1 MMMMKAVTYSIIFMM
16 VIALIFYLFFAIEYA
31 LKYML
36 MPDLVPLIWFLFAL
50 PTPFWATALM
60 STLMTLYE

>member
-1 MMMMKAVTYSIIFMM
+1 MM
-16 VIALIFYLFFAIEYA
+16 VIVLIFYLFFAIEYA

-50 PTPFWATALM
+50 VTPFWATALM
-60 STLMTLYE
+60 STLMTLH